1 MVEDGLQGEAMMLPR
16 REVVRAVH
24 GDTAAFDLVF
34 GLVFAKPPEFAFL
47 VDCDAAGVGVYQI
60 AVGIVPPPAGH
71 NVLGLRETEEE
82 DREPHG
88 WLAVE
93 GWF

>member
-1 MVEDGLQGEAMMLPR
+1 MLPR
-16 REVVRAVH
+16 REVVRAVYR
-24 GDTAAFDLVF
+24 DAAAFDLVF
-34 GLVFAKPPEFAFL
+34 GLIFAKLLEFAFL
-47 VDCDAAGVGVYQI
+47 VNCDAASVGVYQI
-60 AVGIVPPPAGH
+60 AVGVVLLPARH

-93 GWF
+93 GWL